1 MMNPRFVENALL
13 AQTAGYAREKRRG
26 ESKLLCKHIF
36 LLWFDKQTT
45 HHLLPIIVCTEIYTA
60 RAQHR
65 TVRVAYNLLI
75 SEKKAFFR
83 REGVDSFAV

>member
-36 LLWFDKQTT
+36 CYDLTSKPPTIYCQLLS
-45 HHLLPIIVCTEIYTA
+45 A
-60 RAQHR
+60 RK
-65 TVRVAYNLLI
+65 YI
-75 SEKKAFFR
+75 
-83 REGVDSFAV
+83 